1 MLSAF
6 KNFAVTFVI
15 AAVVFG
21 IIGYFAT
28 RFVTATVS
36 DILDSEITELDSI
49 LSAETETES
58 GAQSGAV
65 ESGTEEAGDGSSTD
79 VSAEEQTPEGESFSF
94 LVITSGYR
102 PELFGDYL
110 PTAADLDDLRSKIA
124 GYVTASDSFG
134 VLSKRYRERQATSI
148 TLVRADKERREYT
161 YTYISPETRVYT
173 STGYHTLGE
182 VYDLYDYTYIP
193 QYVTSLTG
201 IAIDYTFL
209 LDGYNFDEFL
219 TLMGNVYVNNPK
231 DIYSDGVYHTT
242 RSGYSVEQINENGEK
257 VTSQFSNTLVLSA
270 GNIEYNLYS
279 SHIMNTL
286 KERSSADIET
296 KGKFTVELVKTYLG
310 KLAAMDKETFRTTMQ
325 SLLILSDAQSA
336 TKTWNADGT
345 VSEEPATPILETDF
359 TEADIDTIYEM
370 VNAATYFSDSNI
382 AYPGN
387 YLQETDAHD
396 AYYDPSIRDAVKQFL
411 PYRFTAK

>member
-21 IIGYFAT
+21 IVGYFAT

-58 GAQSGAV
+58 GTQSGAEGS
-65 ESGTEEAGDGSSTD
+65 ESSSSDTENPA
-79 VSAEEQTPEGESFSF
+79 AEQTPAGESFAF

-102 PELFGDYL
+102 PELFRDYL
-110 PTAADLDDLRSKIA
+110 PTTADLDSLRSKIA

-182 VYDLYDYTYIP
+182 VYDLYDYTNIP

-201 IAIDYTFL
+201 VTINYTFL
-209 LDGYNFDEFL
+209 LDGFNFDEFL
-219 TLMGNVYVNNPK
+219 TLMGTVYVNNPK

-242 RSGYSVEQINENGEK
+242 RSGYSVERLNENGEK
-257 VTSQFSNTLVLSA
+257 ITDQYPNSLVLAA
-270 GNIEYNLYS
+270 GNTEYNQYS

-286 KERSSADIET
+286 KERSSADIEA

-325 SLLILSDAQSA
+325 ALLILSDAQSA

-345 VSEEPATPILETDF
+345 VTEEPATPILETDF
-359 TEADIDTIYEM
+359 TEADIDSVYEM
-370 VNAATYFSDSNI
+370 INAATYFSDSVI

-387 YLQETDAHD
+387 YLQETDSHD
-396 AYYDPSIRDAVKQFL
+396 AYFDPSIRDAVKQFL

>member
-6 KNFAVTFVI
+6 MIFAVTFVI

-21 IIGYFAT
+21 IVGYFAT

-58 GAQSGAV
+58 GTQSGAEGS
-65 ESGTEEAGDGSSTD
+65 ESSSSDTENPA
-79 VSAEEQTPEGESFSF
+79 AEQTPAGESFAF

-102 PELFGDYL
+102 PELFRDYL
-110 PTAADLDDLRSKIA
+110 PTTADLDSLRSKIA

-161 YTYISPETRVYT
+161 YTYLSPETRVYT

-201 IAIDYTFL
+201 VTINYTFL

-219 TLMGNVYVNNPK
+219 TPMGNVYVYNPK
-231 DIYSDGVYHTT
+231 DI
-242 RSGYSVEQINENGEK
+242 
-257 VTSQFSNTLVLSA
+257 
-270 GNIEYNLYS
+270 
-279 SHIMNTL
+279 
-286 KERSSADIET
+286 
-296 KGKFTVELVKTYLG
+296 
-310 KLAAMDKETFRTTMQ
+310 
-325 SLLILSDAQSA
+325 
-336 TKTWNADGT
+336 
-345 VSEEPATPILETDF
+345 
-359 TEADIDTIYEM
+359 
-370 VNAATYFSDSNI
+370 
-382 AYPGN
+382 
-387 YLQETDAHD
+387 
-396 AYYDPSIRDAVKQFL
+396 
-411 PYRFTAK
+411 

>member
-21 IIGYFAT
+21 IVGYFAT

-49 LSAETETES
+49 LSAETEPES
-58 GAQSGAV
+58 VTQPGTDESTPSSDV
-65 ESGTEEAGDGSSTD
+65 EIS
-79 VSAEEQTPEGESFSF
+79 TPEKIPTGESFSF

-102 PELFGDYL
+102 PELFRDYL
-110 PTAADLDDLRSKIA
+110 PTTANLDIQRNKIA
-124 GYVTASDSFG
+124 GYITAADSFG

-148 TLVRADKERREYT
+148 TLVRADKERQEYT

-182 VYDLYDYTYIP
+182 VYDLYGYAYIP

-201 IAIDYTFL
+201 ITVNYTFL

-219 TLMGNVYVNNPK
+219 TLVGTVYVNNPK

-242 RSGYSVEQINENGEK
+242 RSGYSVERLNENGEII
-257 VTSQFSNTLVLSA
+257 TDQYSNTLVLSA
-270 GNIEYNLYS
+270 GNLEYNLYAS
-279 SHIMNTL
+279 NIMNTL
-286 KERSSADIET
+286 KERSSADIEA
-296 KGKFTVELVKTYLG
+296 KGKFTIELVKTYLG
-310 KLAAMDKETFRTTMQ
+310 KLAALDKESFRTTMQ
-325 SLLILSDAQSA
+325 ALIVLSDAQSA

-345 VSEEPATPILETDF
+345 VTEEPATPIFETNF
-359 TEADIDTIYEM
+359 TEADIDTVYEM
-370 VNAATYFSDSNI
+370 VHAATYFDDSII

-387 YLQETDAHD
+387 YLQETDTHD
-396 AYYDPSIRDAVKQFL
+396 AYFDPNIRDAIKQFL